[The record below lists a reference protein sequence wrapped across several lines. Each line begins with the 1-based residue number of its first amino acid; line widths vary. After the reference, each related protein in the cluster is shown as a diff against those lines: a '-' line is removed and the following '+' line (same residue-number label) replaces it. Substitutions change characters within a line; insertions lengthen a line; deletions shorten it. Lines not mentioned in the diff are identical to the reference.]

1 MKWTQTEWDG
11 SYGVGQQMSALS
23 AVGSNMI
30 RVGNLKAPY
39 TRDTGGESVGDPNA
53 GTDAADGGSGGE
65 EENHVLT
72 DPITTGDK
80 AGAGI
85 LTAIVL
91 IALLGGGY
99 VSTFLMIFRI
109 LGCVLT
115 IFAVDVCRLIGL
127 TELAFLEK
135 GGKAG
140 SQEGLTDGLTC
151 E

>member
-80 AGAGI
+80 AGAEI
-85 LTAIVL
+85 LTALVL
-91 IALLGGGY
+91 AFTLGGGW
-99 VSTFLMIFRI
+99 FL
-109 LGCVLT
+109 V
-115 IFAVDVCRLIGL
+115 
-127 TELAFLEK
+127 
-135 GGKAG
+135 AG
-140 SQEGLTDGLTC
+140 
-151 E
+151 